1 MKKAIHTMKTVVLS
15 EEGAS
20 GVEYALLLAMVAV
33 AIIVGGAGLYTAVCG
48 KFTSVTSAVSS
59 PT

>member
-1 MKKAIHTMKTVVLS
+1 MLQKLKNFMLS

-48 KFTSVTSAVSS
+48 KFRSVTTAVSS

>member
-1 MKKAIHTMKTVVLS
+1 MLQKVKNFVKA

-48 KFTSVTSAVSS
+48 KFKSVTASVSAS
-59 PT
+59 T

>member
-1 MKKAIHTMKTVVLS
+1 MKTVVLS